1 MPAAPPRIDD
11 DLAAALSA
19 ALVAP
24 TTEANIAAPAPVAP
38 APAPAPAF
46 AAEPAPAPV
55 AQIPAQPAYVP
66 STYSA
71 GMVAWAHGD
80 DDIFPTTAGKKR

>member
-24 TTEANIAAPAPVAP
+24 TTEANIAAPAPV
-38 APAPAPAF
+38 APAPAF